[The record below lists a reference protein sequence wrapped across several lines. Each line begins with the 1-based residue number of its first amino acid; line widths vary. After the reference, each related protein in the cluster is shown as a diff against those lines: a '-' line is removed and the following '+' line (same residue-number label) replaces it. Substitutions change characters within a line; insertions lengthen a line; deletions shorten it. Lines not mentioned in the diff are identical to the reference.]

1 MLSRIIQQQIPLGSE
16 AIFYLKNGSEINGI
30 VTEIG
35 IEHVTLKKE
44 EEFITI
50 LIDMVGLWRVLRSD
64 TLKTD
69 VPSPVLPQVPQP
81 PDSTSTQSNQEVVR
95 KLLEI
100 EARFKAY
107 QQISSLQIKAPDF
120 AFATD
125 DVKSHPNALPV
136 LNRVREKYKYAEKIN
151 ELGAK
156 FGRIQPLIQE
166 LVSLLGQYPRSP
178 VIKRHLAYLYYLQG
192 NYREAFGLLKT
203 AAIISKH
210 SWDWYN
216 FAVLA
221 LAVNQKE
228 IACHS
233 LGRFFQVTTSSDL
246 PNVWYEFVYLVE
258 KFSDYQLIQK
268 VIENRLANA
277 SIQEQELWIETGIYF
292 SLACGDKVYAERIVK
307 QWLEGE
313 KLTDLILDV
322 FRSLRRRPSEAYQ
335 KVISEF
341 LDFEHAQN
349 ARDVP
354 DGLQGFIETYNAQTK
369 RGILKDNSGTKYS
382 FDLTSVSD
390 DDLLDQLRS
399 FPSGKRIAVIFEAS
413 DGSKGPIAIRV
424 MLRRTI
430 DEIYRRAVKYADD
443 GEYHKAIAFVKKVL
457 ETNPSYPSA
466 QDSYEKW
473 REYARVSGV
482 PKGTNPYA
490 RAKRAQLVEKD
501 PERAVQLLRE
511 AIKQKDNL
519 ESAVKDL
526 AGLLAQLGRSEEA
539 IQVLEKH
546 RGVISNQQSI
556 ENILISLYPSA
567 GQYDKAI
574 DLLKRKLDQAMSET
588 KKAQLLGNLAM
599 VYLKK
604 GDYVLA
610 EQTFRQALK
619 LQSDNRVIERNIAF
633 CLIKQ
638 ERFEEAKAMLER
650 ILSSTPDVKAGE
662 LLEAIKQAQAGQELS
677 INVSEVVVETT
688 PPSISQNISE
698 FARFFLDHCNYQGV
712 RADRIQSQNFDQ
724 DDICNLEQLANRS
737 RTIRPR
743 ESASYYLSAAKIASS
758 LEEVDPNQF
767 YKYLCRSFASSGDAI
782 VIEGRHLD
790 AAREFYSEALCVYD
804 GDRGQNKDEKEAVNA
819 LVRFLFSTMGASQ
832 VSIDSSVQ
840 SIDTALENVLTY
852 HPDRN
857 KVFDAISYLVFRSRY
872 AARRLFDRLYDKS
885 SLQAM
890 TLEYLKQLDIKV
902 DTVKTLDDFVKLW
915 NEVVKRKSDEELVLR
930 NEFRALAHVDLTT
943 ASLEHSISRVRT
955 LQDKLFFE
963 LDRQRVSFL
972 QGLLEIA
979 LELCSQTAFEERE
992 RLCFQI
998 DYRCQ
1003 DALRE
1008 IVEIPTRISIE
1019 HIYPLIKNIQDKIK
1033 LYLEDLYETS
1043 NPQLDLR
1050 LPVETYI
1057 PDIAKTIEVQIVVGN
1072 RSGCSPAEAVELIV
1086 QEAESTFS
1094 LCSEGSLRGGDQR
1107 ILRLPIR
1114 LKPEIILAQAFSL
1127 PVSVRYR
1134 TRSGEIQHTPVKHLA
1149 IRLSSEQDFEEI
1161 DNPYSATAES
1171 GPVKNPN
1178 MFYGRN
1184 ELIENLTR
1192 SLDLS
1197 RDQSKCIVIYGQKR
1211 AGKSSILH
1219 HLKMRLSERRNWI
1232 VLDAEINR
1240 LSDPSSPISSPF
1252 VQFLWSILSKLRDA
1266 IEDKEWEGRSRI
1278 DISFPDEDHFSKHSY
1293 PLSLFR
1299 STLELFRRK
1308 AARASDWGDVK
1319 IILLIDEFS
1328 YLYELILKGTVPET
1342 FMKDWK
1348 ALLQEDLF
1356 SAVLVGQDF
1365 MPKFKQRFPNEF
1377 GVIQDERVTYLRAE
1391 DARKLIEDPIRIGG
1405 RNGESRYRGRAVER
1419 ILELTA
1425 GSPFYIQMLCNR
1437 LVEYMNRK
1445 RASLVTEADVEQ
1457 VKEELIR
1464 GVHALTIDKFDNLI
1478 NSGDTSPDAIS
1489 DEDTLKVLG
1498 SIAEHSRTGPCSRS
1512 SIVCETTTPI
1522 DVILDDLVR
1531 RDVVERIRGQYY
1543 AIRVGLFKEW
1553 LLAQR

>member
-16 AIFYLKNGSEINGI
+16 AIFYLKNGSEISGI

-69 VPSPVLPQVPQP
+69 VPSPVPPQVPQP

-100 EARFKAY
+100 EARFRAY
-107 QQISSLQIKAPDF
+107 QQVSLLQIKTPDF
-120 AFATD
+120 VLSD
-125 DVKSHPNALPV
+125 NDVRSNTNAV
-136 LNRVREKYKYAEKIN
+136 VVWDRVRNKYQYAEKIN
-151 ELGAK
+151 EISVK

-166 LVSLLGQYPRSP
+166 LNSLLVQFPRSSM
-178 VIKRHLAYLYYLQG
+178 IKRHLAYFYYLQG
-192 NYREAFGLLKT
+192 NRQEALKLLK
-203 AAIISKH
+203 AAAMTSDH
-210 SWDWYN
+210 LWDWYN
-216 FAVLA
+216 LAVLA
-221 LAVNQKE
+221 IANQQQE
-228 IACHS
+228 IACYS
-233 LGRFFQVTTSSDL
+233 LGRFFQIVPCVEVFHAWHFFVDL
-246 PNVWYEFVYLVE
+246 VG
-258 KFSDYQLIQK
+258 KFSDYQSIRAILDK
-268 VIENRLANA
+268 RLGG
-277 SIQEQELWIETGIYF
+277 SSERELVLLVETGIYLNIINNNKLF
-292 SLACGDKVYAERIVK
+292 AEGIVK
-307 QWLEGE
+307 QWLDGVS
-313 KLTDLILDV
+313 LTDLVSDSFKTFQTL
-322 FRSLRRRPSEAYQ
+322 PNKEYQ
-335 KVISEF
+335 KLVGEFIDSEK
-341 LDFEHAQN
+341 LSNQREITTE
-349 ARDVP
+349 
-354 DGLQGFIETYNAQTK
+354 LQGFIESYSSKYGFLRDSSGK
-369 RGILKDNSGTKYS
+369 RYFFHMTA
-382 FDLTSVSD
+382 VSD
-390 DDLLDQLRS
+390 DDLLEQLRS
-399 FPSGKRIAVIFEAS
+399 FSSGNRITVTFEPSNGP
-413 DGSKGPIAIRV
+413 KGPIAIRV
-424 MLRRTI
+424 TLHRTI
-430 DEIYRRAVKYADD
+430 DEMYRRAVRYADD

-457 ETNPSYPSA
+457 EIDPSYPSA

-546 RGVISNQQSI
+546 RGVIANQQSV
-556 ENILISLYPSA
+556 ENILVGLYQSA

-574 DLLKRKLDQAMSET
+574 DLLKRKINQAISET

-604 GDYVLA
+604 GDYILA
-610 EQTFRQALK
+610 EQTFRRALK
-619 LQSDNRVIERNIAF
+619 LQLDNRVIERNIAF

-688 PPSISQNISE
+688 LLGISQNISE

-712 RADRIQSQNFDQ
+712 RADRIQSQNFNQ
-724 DDICNLEQLANRS
+724 DDIRNLEQLANRS

-743 ESASYYLSAAKIASS
+743 ERASYYLSAAKIASL

-804 GDRGQNKDEKEAVNA
+804 GDRSSNKDEQDAVNA
-819 LVRFLFSTMGASQ
+819 LVRFLFSTMGAIQ
-832 VSIDSSVQ
+832 VPINSSMQ
-840 SIDTALENVLTY
+840 SIDKSLEHVLTH

-872 AARRLFDRLYDKS
+872 AASRLFNRLYDKS

-890 TLEYLKQLDIKV
+890 TLEYLKRLDIKV
-902 DTVKTLDDFVKLW
+902 DMVKELDDFVKLW

-930 NEFRALAHVDLTT
+930 NEFRAFAHVELTT
-943 ASLEHSISRVRT
+943 ASLEHRISRVRT

-963 LDRQRVSFL
+963 LDRQRILFL

-992 RLCFQI
+992 RLCLQI

-1019 HIYPLIKNIQDKIK
+1019 HIYPLIQTIQSKIK

-1050 LPVETYI
+1050 LPVETYT
-1057 PDIAKTIEVQIVVGN
+1057 PDIDKTIEVQIVVSN

-1086 QEAESTFS
+1086 QEAEATFS
-1094 LCSEGSLRGGDQR
+1094 LRSEVSLRGGDQR

-1114 LKPEIILAQAFSL
+1114 LKSEIILAQAFSL
-1127 PVSVRYR
+1127 PVYVRYR
-1134 TRSGEIQHTPVKHLA
+1134 TRSGEIQYTPVKHFA
-1149 IRLSSEQDFEEI
+1149 IRLSSEQEFEEI
-1161 DNPYSATAES
+1161 GNPYTEYAE
-1171 GPVKNPN
+1171 GGVVGDAR
-1178 MFYGRN
+1178 MFYGRDD
-1184 ELIENLTR
+1184 LIASVAKAIEI
-1192 SLDLS
+1192 S
-1197 RDQSKCIVIYGQKR
+1197 RLQSKCIVIYGQKR
-1211 AGKSSILH
+1211 AGKSSILY
-1219 HLKMRLSERRNWI
+1219 HLKTRLTSNKDLLVI
-1232 VLDAEINR
+1232 DIGNIGSKIDLHATVPL
-1240 LSDPSSPISSPF
+1240 LH
-1252 VQFLWSILSKLRDA
+1252 QFLWTILAGLESA
-1266 IEDKEWEGRSRI
+1266 IVEKVGDLNDGLN
-1278 DISFPDEDHFSKHSY
+1278 ISFPTDIEFYQHPS
-1293 PLSLFR
+1293 PLTFFR
-1299 STLELFRRK
+1299 DIFNRWRRAIATRNNWK
-1308 AARASDWGDVK
+1308 NVRVV
-1319 IILLIDEFS
+1319 LLVDEFS
-1328 YLYELILKGTVPET
+1328 YIYGYIASGLLAET
-1342 FMKDWK
+1342 FMRAWK
-1348 ALLQEDLF
+1348 ALLQDNLF
-1356 SAVLVGQDF
+1356 NVVLVGQDV

-1377 GVIQDERVTYLRAE
+1377 GTTQDERVTYLRRE
-1391 DARKLIEDPIRIGG
+1391 DAIRLIDEPIRIGG
-1405 RNGESRYRGRAVER
+1405 YSGESRYRERAIER

-1489 DEDTLKVLG
+1489 DEDALKVLG
-1498 SIAEHSRTGPCSRS
+1498 AIAEHSRTGPCSRS
-1512 SIVCETTTPI
+1512 SIVCETTTPV
-1522 DVILDDLVR
+1522 DVILEDLVR
-1531 RDVVERIRGQYY
+1531 RDVVECIRGQYY
-1543 AIRVGLFKEW
+1543 TIRVGLFKEW
-1553 LLAQR
+1553 LLAHR